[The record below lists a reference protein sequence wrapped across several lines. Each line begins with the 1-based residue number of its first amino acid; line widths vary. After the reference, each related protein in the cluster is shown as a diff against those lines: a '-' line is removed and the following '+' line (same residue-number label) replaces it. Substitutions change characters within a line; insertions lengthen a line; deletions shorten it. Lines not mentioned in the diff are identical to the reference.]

1 MSDPDQEEI
10 RRKRLARLGGAP
22 INPSQEAASQ
32 EQKSHPTDTAS
43 DMSKDCSSDVTGS
56 HEAAASSITTEDIN
70 MQVLGEQKES
80 TKHDN
85 NDGQTTLDQTENVQ
99 DSVQAST
106 VHRSESS
113 TAMDVTFTPSSS
125 PPKPLATCRT
135 NSQIDGAPNNS
146 STSQKSAGNKLSIVR
161 INCWYWK

>member
-80 TKHDN
+80 IKHET
-85 NDGQTTLDQTENVQ
+85 NDPIIIFASNIPAITSNVYGNTPKITSRNKPTRAQ
-99 DSVQAST
+99 L
-106 VHRSESS
+106 
-113 TAMDVTFTPSSS
+113 AM
-125 PPKPLATCRT
+125 KAER
-135 NSQIDGAPNNS
+135 A
-146 STSQKSAGNKLSIVR
+146 K
-161 INCWYWK
+161 Y